1 MARVRSIPEVA
12 ERRLC
17 TGCGV
22 CAYLA
27 PSEFTMVDVL
37 DEGRRPLPLAAI
49 NGRTPGSGAGP
60 GSGSGAGEAFA
71 ACPGVGLSHPREA
84 GPGELPELRDAWG
97 PVLAVWEG
105 YAADPATR
113 YAGSSGGVATA
124 LAAYCLRTEGFHGVL
139 HAVARTDVPYLNTVQ
154 LSTDTDQ
161 LLAATGSRY
170 APASPAEG
178 LGQIES
184 APGECVFI
192 GKPCDV
198 AGASAAAALRPALAS
213 RLGLTIAMFC
223 AGTPSTRGTLE
234 MLRVMGVDPEQ
245 VTDVRYRGNGWPGD
259 ATATTADGTEHRL
272 TYHQSWGEILQKHRQ
287 WRCHLCADHTG
298 EFADVAVGDPWYEPP
313 TGDDPGRSLV
323 LARTVRGLRIIQAA
337 IDAGALT
344 LMPADPGILPASQPN
359 LLLGRGDVW
368 GRVATL
374 RLAGLP
380 APRYRRLPMFGIWL
394 RRLSLRRKLRSAIGT
409 LRRIRRKHLRTRA
422 ALTPYRSRKPVSDG
436 E

>member
-1 MARVRSIPEVA
+1 MPRVRSIAEVA

-27 PSEFTMVDVL
+27 PGDFTMVDVA
-37 DEGRRPLPLAAI
+37 DEGRRPLPLVTI
-49 NGRTPGSGAGP
+49 NGRGGDDALR
-60 GSGSGAGEAFA
+60 
-71 ACPGVGLSHPREA
+71 ACPGVGLSHPPDV
-84 GPGELPELRDAWG
+84 GGLPELREAWG

-105 YAADPATR
+105 HATDPAIR

-124 LAAYCLRTEGFHGVL
+124 LAAYCLESAGFHGVL
-139 HAVARTDVPYLNTVQ
+139 HTVARADVPYLNGVQ

-178 LGQIES
+178 LGEIES

-198 AGASAAAALRPALAS
+198 AAASAAAGLRPALAA

-223 AGTPSTRGTLE
+223 AGTPSVRGTLE
-234 MLRVMGVDPEQ
+234 MLDRMGVDPSR
-245 VTDVRYRGNGWPGD
+245 VTGLRYRGNGWPGE
-259 ATATTADGTEHRL
+259 ATATTDDGTEHRL
-272 TYHQSWGEILQKHRQ
+272 TYQQSWGEVLQKHRQ

-313 TGDDPGRSLV
+313 DGEDPGRSLV
-323 LARTVRGLRIIQAA
+323 LARTERGLRMIQAA
-337 IDAGALT
+337 IAAGVLT
-344 LMPADPGILPASQPN
+344 LTPADPGVLPASQPN
-359 LLLGRGDVW
+359 LEKGRGDVW

-380 APRYRRLPMFGIWL
+380 APRYRRLPMFRLWL
-394 RRLSLRRKLRSAIGT
+394 RLPLARKLRSTVGT

-422 ALTPYRSRKPVSDG
+422 TLTPYQPTHATAPK
-436 E
+436 